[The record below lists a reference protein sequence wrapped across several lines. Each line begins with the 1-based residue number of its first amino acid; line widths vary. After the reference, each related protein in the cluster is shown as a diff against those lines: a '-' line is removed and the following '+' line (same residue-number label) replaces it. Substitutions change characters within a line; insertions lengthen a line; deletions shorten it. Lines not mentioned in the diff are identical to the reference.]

1 MHETQKLKAS
11 KGDYTMANQSK
22 PQRAKDIQNNPKA
35 VVAGSASLMAGRL
48 HQWPADTNAWLAV
61 AENGRQ
67 CIKRNM
73 LKGQHMVQRWDRK
86 DTGFGKLKPMTFRRE
101 SRVLD
106 EQSNLW
112 LDVPRRNSELE
123 IQMRLTREEESEHE
137 IQTRVIR
144 EEKESRLLPALRW
157 GCWHPTSVVDD
168 IHNRL
173 ISEWMVSHEEF
184 ELSDSDYAV
193 RIDLMTKEFGVD
205 AVERYFE
212 GLPPTAKTS
221 ETYTALLHYYAGA
234 KLIENVEDL
243 YEREKEATLSLSAV
257 TYNEIM
263 TLYMSV
269 GQVEK
274 VPSIIEEL
282 KRQNV
287 APDLFTYNLWISSCA
302 ATVDIDKVRTILD
315 EMTRNSGSNECWVRY
330 ANLPN
335 IYITSGN
342 LMNAESNSLVENEK
356 GITQRE
362 WVAYDFLII
371 LYTGLGDKDK
381 VDQIWKSLRMTK
393 QKMTSRNYV
402 CILYSYLILGHSR
415 EAGEVIDQWKQ
426 SASTEFDIST
436 CNRLLK
442 VFSDAGLMETGK
454 TFRMLLTEK
463 GRDII

>member
-1 MHETQKLKAS
+1 MSFQ
-11 KGDYTMANQSK
+11 
-22 PQRAKDIQNNPKA
+22 
-35 VVAGSASLMAGRL
+35 
-48 HQWPADTNAWLAV
+48 
-61 AENGRQ
+61 
-67 CIKRNM
+67 
-73 LKGQHMVQRWDRK
+73 
-86 DTGFGKLKPMTFRRE
+86 
-101 SRVLD
+101 
-106 EQSNLW
+106 
-112 LDVPRRNSELE
+112 
-123 IQMRLTREEESEHE
+123 
-137 IQTRVIR
+137 
-144 EEKESRLLPALRW
+144 
-157 GCWHPTSVVDD
+157 
-168 IHNRL
+168 

-193 RIDLMTKEFGVD
+193 RIDLMTKVFGVD
-205 AVERYFE
+205 AAERYFE

-221 ETYTALLHYYAGA
+221 ETYTALLHSYAGV
-234 KLIENVEDL
+234 KLIENAEDL
-243 YEREKEATLSLSAV
+243 YERAKEANLSLSAV

-274 VPSIIEEL
+274 VPSVIEEL

-302 ATVDIDKVRTILD
+302 ATMDIDKVRTILD

-330 ANLPN
+330 ANLAN

-356 GITQRE
+356 GITHRE
-362 WVAYDFLII
+362 WVTYDFLII

-402 CILYSYLILGHSR
+402 CILSSYLILGHSR
-415 EAGEVIDQWKQ
+415 EAGEVVDQWKQ

-463 GRDII
+463 GCDII

>member
-1 MHETQKLKAS
+1 MAARSIFLALTRNCRGQRTLSRSLSSSNASRNEVVVEESHTSQDEEHQDGNGEDDDLKS
-11 KGDYTMANQSK
+11 
-22 PQRAKDIQNNPKA
+22 RIFRLRLPKR
-35 VVAGSASLMAGRL
+35 SASNVLQKWVSEGRKITTSDL
-48 HQWPADTNAWLAV
+48 RRISGDL
-61 AENGRQ
+61 
-67 CIKRNM
+67 
-73 LKGQHMVQRWDRK
+73 RK
-86 DTGFGKLKPMTFRRE
+86 SRRYKHA
-101 SRVLD
+101 
-106 EQSNLW
+106 
-112 LDVPRRNSELE
+112 LE
-123 IQMRLTREEESEHE
+123 
-137 IQTRVIR
+137 
-144 EEKESRLLPALRW
+144 
-157 GCWHPTSVVDD
+157 
-168 IHNRL
+168 
-173 ISEWMVSHEEF
+173 ISEWMVSHGEF

-193 RIDLMTKEFGVD
+193 RIDLMTKVFGVD
-205 AVERYFE
+205 AAERYFE

-221 ETYTALLHYYAGA
+221 ETYTALLHSYAGA
-234 KLIENVEDL
+234 KLIENAEDL
-243 YEREKEATLSLSAV
+243 YERAKEANLSLSAV

-274 VPSIIEEL
+274 VPSVIEEL

-302 ATVDIDKVRTILD
+302 ATMDIDKVRTILD

-330 ANLPN
+330 ANVAN

-342 LMNAESNSLVENEK
+342 LMNVESNSLVENEK

-362 WVAYDFLII
+362 WVTYDFLII

-393 QKMTSRNYV
+393 QKMTSRNYA
-402 CILYSYLILGHSR
+402 CILSSYLILGHSG

-426 SASTEFDIST
+426 SASTEFDVST

-463 GRDII
+463 GCDII